1 MSTYR
6 ILFEKKGLLT
16 FVSHLDFSHSVI
28 RALKRAG
35 LPLKYSEGFSPHP
48 KIVFALPLSVG
59 MVGENELV
67 DVTLTIDGITN
78 EQFKERF
85 SKVLPKDMIIKDVY
99 TPDIKLGKIKS
110 SVYTLILPDCSD
122 KCDRIKEALK
132 NPPSVEK
139 TTKSGNVKELSIKD
153 LLYAF
158 DVKNDGQDAVLTLE
172 IASSGDNYLNPEFVI
187 ASLNKAG
194 LEISDNFS
202 ITRNKLIFS

>member
-67 DVTLTIDGITN
+67 DVTLTIDEITN
-78 EQFKERF
+78 EEFKERF
-85 SKVLPKDMIIKDVY
+85 SKVLPKDMIIKEVY

-110 SVYTLILPDCSD
+110 SVYTLILPGCSD
-122 KCDRIKEALK
+122 KCDKIKEVLK

-153 LLYAF
+153 LLYSYDA
-158 DVKNDGQDAVLTLE
+158 KASGQDTVLTLE
-172 IASSGDNYLNPEFVI
+172 LASSGDNYLNPEFVI
-187 ASLNKAG
+187 ASLNKEG